1 MKDNIDYSVY
11 AITDRYWHKDRP
23 IEEMIEESIKGGAT
37 IIQLREKHISD
48 DEFLSLA
55 LKSKKVCN
63 KYNIPLII
71 NDNID
76 VMLKSDADG
85 IHAGQSDL
93 NAKKV
98 RELIGPNKI
107 LGVSVGNVEE
117 AKIAI
122 ENGAD
127 YLGVGAIFP
136 TNTKD
141 DAILVSLDE
150 LRNISLSVDIPV
162 VAIGGIHL
170 DTIKELKNTC
180 INGVAVISEIFSKDD
195 ILKATKILK
204 SEVDKIIL
212 NLNDYDLYV
221 FDYDGTLLNSMKEWA
236 TMSSSFV
243 KSHNIIPSD
252 DLDSIVYNMN
262 TLEAS
267 TYIHN
272 TYSIGNSPEE
282 CYHMIIDYIYKV
294 YKDIKLKDGA
304 LKLLKTLEHLNKKI
318 IILSQTE
325 LSLIKMSI
333 ENNKISDYFD
343 EIYSTEAINATKG
356 DGSAFR
362 KIKEM
367 YPNNKI
373 LIIEDAYYAI
383 KMAKLANLNVMSV
396 IDDSNLNDLNKII
409 SLSDYYGS
417 LNWMV
422 K

>member
-85 IHAGQSDL
+85 IHVGQSDL

-236 TMSSSFV
+236 TMSLSFV

>member
-1 MKDNIDYSVY
+1 MKDKINYSVY

-23 IEEMIEESIKGGAT
+23 IEEMIEDSIKGGAT

-48 DEFLSLA
+48 DEFLVLA
-55 LKSKKVCN
+55 LKAKKVCN
-63 KYNIPLII
+63 KYNVPLII
-71 NDNID
+71 NDNIE

-85 IHAGQSDL
+85 IHVGQSDL
-93 NAKKV
+93 NAKRV

-107 LGVSVGNVEE
+107 LGVSVGNLEE

-122 ENGAD
+122 KNGAD

-141 DAILVSLDE
+141 DAILVSLNE
-150 LRNISLSVDIPV
+150 LRNISLNVNIPV

-195 ILKATKILK
+195 IITATKVLK
-204 SEVDKIIL
+204 KEVDKIIL

-221 FDYDGTLLNSMKEWA
+221 FDYDGTLLNSMTEWQ

-243 KSHNIIPSD
+243 KSNNITPSA
-252 DLDSIVYNMN
+252 DLDSLVYNMN

-272 TYSIGNSPEE
+272 TYKIGKDSNE
-282 CYHMIIDYIYKV
+282 CYHMIIDYIHKI

-304 LKLLKTLEHLNKKI
+304 LELLSKLKKLNKKM

-325 LSLIKMSI
+325 LSLIKMNAK
-333 ENNKISDYFD
+333 NNKINNYFN

-367 YPNNKI
+367 YSNNKI
-373 LIIEDAYYAI
+373 LIVEDAYYAI
-383 KMAKLANLNVMSV
+383 EMANKAGLKVMSV
-396 IDDSNLNDLNKII
+396 IDKSNLIDTNKII
-409 SLSDYYGS
+409 KLADYYGS
-417 LNWMV
+417 LKWMV

>member
-85 IHAGQSDL
+85 IHVGQSDL

>member
-1 MKDNIDYSVY
+1 MKDKINYSVY

-23 IEEMIEESIKGGAT
+23 IEEMIEDTIKGGAT

-48 DEFLSLA
+48 DEFLALA
-55 LKSKKVCN
+55 LKAKEACN

-71 NDNID
+71 NDNIE
-76 VMLKSDADG
+76 VMLKCNADG
-85 IHAGQSDL
+85 IHVGQSDL

-98 RELIGPNKI
+98 RELIGPDKI
-107 LGVSVGNVEE
+107 LGVSVGNVSE
-117 AKIAI
+117 ALVAI
-122 ENGAD
+122 NNGAD

-150 LRNISLSVDIPV
+150 LRNISLNVNVPV

-170 DTIKELKNTC
+170 DTIKELRNTC

-195 ILKATKILK
+195 IVEATSILK
-204 SEVDKIIL
+204 NEVDKIIFDI
-212 NLNDYDLYV
+212 NKYDLFL
-221 FDYDGTLLNSMKEWA
+221 FDYDGTLLDSMNEWA
-236 TMSSSFV
+236 NMSSSFV
-243 KSHNIIPSD
+243 KSHKIKTSD
-252 DLDSIVYNMN
+252 DLDSLVYNMN
-262 TLEAS
+262 TLEAAN
-267 TYIHN
+267 YIHN
-272 TYSIGNSPEE
+272 TYGIGNDSNE
-282 CYHMIIDYIYKV
+282 CYHMIIDFIHRV
-294 YKDIKLKDGA
+294 YKDIKLKSGA
-304 LKLLKTLEHLNKKI
+304 KDVLDTLKKLNKKM

-325 LSLIKMSI
+325 LSLLKTST
-333 ENNKISDYFD
+333 ENNKITDYFD
-343 EIYSTEAINATKG
+343 EIYSTETINATKG

-373 LIIEDAYYAI
+373 LVVEDAYYAI
-383 KMAKLANLNVMSV
+383 KKAKEANLDV
-396 IDDSNLNDLNKII
+396 ICIQDNSNLEDTNKII
-409 SLSDYYGS
+409 KTTDYYGS